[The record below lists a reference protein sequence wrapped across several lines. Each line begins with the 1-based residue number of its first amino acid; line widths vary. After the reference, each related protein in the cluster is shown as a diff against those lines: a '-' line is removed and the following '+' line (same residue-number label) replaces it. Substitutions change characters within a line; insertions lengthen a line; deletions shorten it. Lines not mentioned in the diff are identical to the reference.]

1 VIFDVGKWLRVCR
14 HTGVFFVTTILLVP
28 SALLV
33 ALIWSVITLYV
44 IRAGSGVQERLQTQH
59 TDTPARVAGL
69 FILML
74 IPMLALW
81 QRRMTSDA
89 TSPPATKSAVQTSL
103 WRGTDFAVTSNAAA
117 HDIIAA
123 GNNGV
128 IISFPTGTDR
138 SVINDVTAQ
147 VSGLGV
153 LIRPPGRY
161 RWTREDGL
169 RSLD

>member
-1 VIFDVGKWLRVCR
+1 MRQE
-14 HTGVFFVTTILLVP
+14 FFRYYYLLVP
-28 SALLV
+28 AALLV
-33 ALIWSVITLYV
+33 TLIWSVITLHV
-44 IRAGSGVQERLQTQH
+44 NRAGSGVRERPQAQH
-59 TDTPARVAGL
+59 TDMASARIAGL

-81 QRRMTSDA
+81 QRRMTRDA
-89 TSPPATKSAVQTSL
+89 TSPPVAKPAVQTSL
-103 WRGTDFAVTSNAAA
+103 WRGTDFAVTSNAAP

-138 SVINDVTAQ
+138 SVINDTTVQ
-147 VSGLGV
+147 VSGLGA
-153 LIRPPGRY
+153 LIHPPGRY

-169 RSLD
+169 RLLE